1 MIVVRTLYAG
11 GGGSCELSCRSA
23 AVGSLVATCGRDGDV
38 AAAARDSEEL

>member
-11 GGGSCELSCRSA
+11 GGGSCELSCRSE
-23 AVGSLVATCGRDGDV
+23 AVGSLVACGRDGGV